1 MERGEYNSAQ
11 LQLQHNAH
19 TQSVVDVVCMNFS
32 GVNLQLSQFSYAL
45 FYTACVH
52 ITKKKWGHSPIQM
65 QCISFRPI
73 YNPQKPSVTT
83 GCACHVVS
91 LR

>member
-52 ITKKKWGHSPIQM
+52 ITKKMGSFTHSDAM
-65 QCISFRPI
+65 HFISP
-73 YNPQKPSVTT
+73 
-83 GCACHVVS
+83 H
-91 LR
+91 L